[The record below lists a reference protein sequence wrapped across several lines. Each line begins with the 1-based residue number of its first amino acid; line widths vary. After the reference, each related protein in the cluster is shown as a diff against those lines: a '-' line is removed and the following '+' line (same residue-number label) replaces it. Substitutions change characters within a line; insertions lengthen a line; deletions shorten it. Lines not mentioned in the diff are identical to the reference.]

1 MKPELS
7 KILLEN
13 YLNNKI
19 SHVTFKLVSD
29 EIVQGLIIG
38 YFYPGDDFDS
48 VWQWHLQY
56 LNEMGKPE
64 TFFVFDNHI
73 KELVSYK

>member
-1 MKPELS
+1 MKDEQS
-7 KILLEN
+7 KLLLEN

-38 YFYPGDDFDS
+38 YFYDDDDYTS
-48 VWQWHLQY
+48 VWQWHMQY
-56 LNEMGKPE
+56 LNDMGKSG
-64 TFFVFDNHI
+64 TYFILDNHI
-73 KELVSYK
+73 KELVSFK